1 MCIRWRVKNL
11 KGMSDLCVY
20 ELQDNVW
27 DEFGESDDHIVPHA
41 ADEGKSQCLVQSDS
55 RKKLRLQ
62 VTGVTSNADSRTNSV
77 FLGRKETNPETLTK
91 KEKMLEKDAWSHT
104 PDGMF
109 PASCDNLSSKEVRNV
124 ASDDSRMSAHCFKS
138 STDGVFCADDPV
150 IDERC
155 AAVDNNMYSYSLNH
169 ISPTESNLNFFN
181 HEDKESN
188 DLYYGWPDIG
198 NFEDVDKMFRSCDS
212 TFGVG
217 SLSNDDGLEWLTSEA
232 IEGSEDAIKSELEF
246 SCSDSKVANRASEA
260 CGNSLPHGYILS
272 HNDPKKKSATMSD
285 NSSMQVNGSGET
297 AAFSHTSSMNGSGAQ
312 SESKEDSMSEKEM
325 NKHKKQSNPQNQ
337 SELKRKDRYLENGG
351 SFGHHSLLDQF
362 PHVEVPFSNSPNQMH
377 NEYVHS
383 GYFHHVN
390 QISGCSTLSSVK
402 SDDQLSPT
410 PKESSYSSNQVSL
423 PRNFNPADVT
433 SPNASICDPD
443 AVLKGLHPSENGI
456 ESQSNGEVSLGVPA
470 DMDSSLV
477 QESSCMS
484 SALNEISLE
493 AASYRQLQR
502 VMEQLDIK
510 TKLCIRDS
518 LYRLARSAEQR
529 HSGGIPII
537 DSKNDGG
544 HSGVLTAEETNKCN
558 GFMDMETDTNPIDRS
573 VAHLLFHRPSDL
585 SALPGSNASSPKS
598 HVMIH
603 RSVTSPPVKN
613 ERDTGQEEAV
623 ADAE

>member
-1 MCIRWRVKNL
+1 
-11 KGMSDLCVY
+11 MSDLCIY

-27 DEFGESDDHIVPHA
+27 DEFGESDDHIVPHP
-41 ADEGKSQCLVQSDS
+41 ADEAKDQCLVQSDS

-62 VTGVTSNADSRTNSV
+62 VTGITSNADSGANSV
-77 FLGRKETNPETLTK
+77 VLGRKETNPETLTK

-124 ASDDSRMSAHCFKS
+124 ASDDSRMSAHCFKGS
-138 STDGVFCADDPV
+138 ADGVFCADDHV

-169 ISPTESNLNFFN
+169 ISPTETNLNFFN

-217 SLSNDDGLEWLTSEA
+217 SLSNDDDLGWFSISEA
-232 IEGSEDAIKSELEF
+232 IEGSEDAIKSEFEF
-246 SCSDSKVANRASEA
+246 SCSDSKVVNRASETR
-260 CGNSLPHGYILS
+260 GNSLPHGYALS
-272 HNDPKKKSATMSD
+272 HNDTKKKSATMCD
-285 NSSMQVNGSGET
+285 NLSMQVNGSGET
-297 AAFSHTSSMNGSGAQ
+297 GALGHTSSMNGSGAQ

-325 NKHKKQSNPQNQ
+325 NKHKKQSNLQKQ

-362 PHVEVPFSNSPNQMH
+362 PHVEVPFSDSSNQMH
-377 NEYVHS
+377 NEYMHS

-390 QISGCSTLSSVK
+390 QVSGCSTLSSVK

-423 PRNFNPADVT
+423 ARNFNPADVT

-443 AVLKGLHPSENGI
+443 AVLKSLHPNENGI
-456 ESQSNGEVSLGVPA
+456 ESHSNGEVSLAVPA

-484 SALNEISLE
+484 SALDEISLE
-493 AASYRQLQR
+493 AASFRQLQR

-529 HSGGIPII
+529 HNGVIPII
-537 DSKNDGG
+537 DSKNDGA
-544 HSGVLTAEETNKCN
+544 HSGVMTAEETNKCS

-573 VAHLLFHRPSDL
+573 VAHLLFHRPSDP
-585 SALPGSNASSPKS
+585 SVLPGSNASSSKS

-623 ADAE
+623 ADAENVS

>member
-1 MCIRWRVKNL
+1 M
-11 KGMSDLCVY
+11 Y

-27 DEFGESDDHIVPHA
+27 DEFGENDDHIVPHP
-41 ADEGKSQCLVQSDS
+41 ADEAEDQCLVQNDS

-62 VTGVTSNADSRTNSV
+62 LTGVTSNADGGTNSV
-77 FLGRKETNPETLTK
+77 VLGKEESNSETLIK

-109 PASCDNLSSKEVRNV
+109 PASCDNLSSKEVRSM
-124 ASDDSRMSAHCFKS
+124 ASDDSRMSSHCFKS
-138 STDGVFCADDPV
+138 NADGVFCADGHV

-155 AAVDNNMYSYSLNH
+155 AAVDNSMYSYSLNH
-169 ISPTESNLNFFN
+169 ISPTENNLNFFN

-198 NFEDVDKMFRSCDS
+198 NFEDVDKIFRSCDS

-217 SLSNDDGLEWLTSEA
+217 SLSNDDDLGWFSTSEA
-232 IEGSEDAIKSELEF
+232 IEGSEDAIKSGLEF
-246 SCSDSKVANRASEA
+246 SCSDSKIVNRASET
-260 CGNSLPHGYILS
+260 CGNSLPHGNFLS
-272 HNDPKKKSATMSD
+272 HDDPRKKSATLCD
-285 NSSMQVNGSGET
+285 NMSMQVNGSGET
-297 AAFSHTSSMNGSGAQ
+297 AALGHISSMNGSGAQ

-325 NKHKKQSNPQNQ
+325 NKHKKQSNLQHR

-351 SFGHHSLLDQF
+351 SFRHHSILDQF
-362 PHVEVPFSNSPNQMH
+362 PHVEVPFSDSSNQMH
-377 NEYVHS
+377 NEYLHS

-423 PRNFNPADVT
+423 ATNFNPADVT
-433 SPNASICDPD
+433 SPSASICDPD
-443 AVLKGLHPSENGI
+443 VVLKCLHPSENGI
-456 ESQSNGEVSLGVPA
+456 ESRSNGEVNLRVPA
-470 DMDSSLV
+470 DMDSSLM

-484 SALNEISLE
+484 SALDEMSLE
-493 AASYRQLQR
+493 AASFRQLQR

-529 HSGGIPII
+529 HNGVIPVI
-537 DSKNDGG
+537 DSKNDGA
-544 HSGVLTAEETNKCN
+544 HSGVMTAEETNKCS
-558 GFMDMETDTNPIDRS
+558 GFLDMETDTNPIDRS

-585 SALPGSNASSPKS
+585 SVLPGSDASSPKS
-598 HVMIH
+598 IVMIH
-603 RSVTSPPVKN
+603 RSVASPPVKN
-613 ERDTGQEEAV
+613 ERDAGQEEAV
-623 ADAE
+623 AEAEKAS